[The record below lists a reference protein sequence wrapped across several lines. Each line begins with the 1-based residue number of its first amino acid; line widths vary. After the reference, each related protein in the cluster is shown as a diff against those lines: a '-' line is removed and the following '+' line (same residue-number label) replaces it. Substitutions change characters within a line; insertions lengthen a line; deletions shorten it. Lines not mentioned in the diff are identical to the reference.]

1 MRAGVQPASQPVGP
15 PAAGLLDVE
24 DQPAALEDRDRAGGL
39 RDADGDRVG
48 GDGDRRGGLVP
59 GAQALGEGL
68 LELAARGEVAPGAQ
82 DHAVAADDER
92 AVDRRELL
100 DRLLEPGVEDVPLAL
115 GIAVERVE

>member
-1 MRAGVQPASQPVGP
+1 MRAGGWPVSEPVRP

-24 DQPAALEDRDRAGGL
+24 DQPAALEDRDGAGGL
-39 RDADGDRVG
+39 GDADGDRVG
-48 GDGDRRGGLVP
+48 GDGDRRGRLVP

-68 LELAARGEVAPGAQ
+68 LELAAGGEVTPRAQ

-100 DRLLEPGVEDVPLAL
+100 DRLLKPGVDDVPVSL
-115 GIAVERVE
+115 GIT